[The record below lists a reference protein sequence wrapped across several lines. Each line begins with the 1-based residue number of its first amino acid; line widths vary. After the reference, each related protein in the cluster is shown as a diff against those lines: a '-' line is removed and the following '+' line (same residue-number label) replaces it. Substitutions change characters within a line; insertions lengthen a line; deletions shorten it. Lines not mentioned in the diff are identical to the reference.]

1 MLAGLANP
9 NQPGGQQFIFFTL
22 ALIASFA
29 GIL

>member
-9 NQPGGQQFIFFTL
+9 KSTRRPQFIFFML